1 MTEAER
7 IMALRERHCVLDRQL
22 EEEEAR
28 PLPDSTVL
36 HDIKRQKLAR
46 KDELTRPTGVN

>member
-1 MTEAER
+1 MTVAER
-7 IMALRERHCVLDRQL
+7 ITALRERHSVLDRQL

-36 HDIKRQKLAR
+36 HDIKRQKLAL
-46 KDELTRPTGVN
+46 KDEISRLTGVN